1 MWPGTGSRW
10 FLDVSREGDCPASLG
25 RCSLTH
31 TVKELFLVSRQSFL
45 RCSSCPLPLVLLL
58 GTSEKSLAPRS
69 CCPPFRNSYMLIRSL
84 PNLLFSGL
92 S

>member
-1 MWPGTGSRW
+1 M
-10 FLDVSREGDCPASLG
+10 
-25 RCSLTH
+25 
-31 TVKELFLVSRQSFL
+31 SRQSFL

-69 CCPPFRNSYMLIRSL
+69 CCPPFRNSYTLIRSL

-92 S
+92 SRPGNIFRFKDSIKGMSLEAKTDFI